1 MSWTWKEPTGTTH
14 VAEFVAHFFGF
25 EAELLLLGWAVL
37 VALHVYAIVQLMQRR
52 RRREAAAADSQRPK
66 TEHQRGVLPV
76 PSQPE
81 TASAVARGTAAATQ
95 IERLFGILD
104 TSAASVERAMSAH
117 LAAAK
122 HLDSAEYQLLK
133 LFDEFPML
141 VANRN
146 LPKRT
151 ANLAVVTPV
160 AQAAQAMAA

>member
-37 VALHVYAIVQLMQRR
+37 VALHVYAIVLLLLLRR
-52 RRREAAAADSQRPK
+52 RTAAAAAAADNQRPK
-66 TEHQRGVLPV
+66 AEHQRGVLPV

-81 TASAVARGTAAATQ
+81 TASAVARGTAAVTQ

-117 LAAAK
+117 LAK
-122 HLDSAEYQLLK
+122 NPTT
-133 LFDEFPML
+133 LF
-141 VANRN
+141 NH
-146 LPKRT
+146 
-151 ANLAVVTPV
+151 
-160 AQAAQAMAA
+160 